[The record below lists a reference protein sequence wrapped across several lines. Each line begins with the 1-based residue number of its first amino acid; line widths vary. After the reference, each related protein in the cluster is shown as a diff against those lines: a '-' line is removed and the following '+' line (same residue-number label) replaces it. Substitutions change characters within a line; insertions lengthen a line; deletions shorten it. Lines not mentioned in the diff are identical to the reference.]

1 MVVGPEDGGSE
12 EGWHGSGEGS
22 GAKDKDGDA
31 DMEFVMEESFSS
43 MVENSEG
50 YRGGKGDYSSVLAP
64 SPMALGKN
72 INLRLLW

>member
-1 MVVGPEDGGSE
+1 MAVGPEDGGNE
-12 EGWHGSGEGS
+12 EGGYSSGEGS
-22 GAKDKDGDA
+22 GARDKDGDA

-50 YRGGKGDYSSVLAP
+50 SRGGKGDYNSVLAP

-72 INLRLLW
+72 INLRLL